1 MSKSYDLVIIG
12 GGPAGVTAGIYA
24 ARQNL
29 KTLVITKNF
38 GGQIAKKAVGIENYP
53 GFKKIQGIE
62 LIERFKKHLK
72 QFEIDI
78 VKSSV
83 SRVKKKDNL
92 FIINDSK
99 KNCFKSRA
107 VIVATGADPRP
118 LEVPGEKKYIGRGV
132 SYCSVCDGPLFKDKV
147 VAVIGAGNA
156 GIESALFLSN
166 FAEKVYI
173 LEFSKES
180 LADRILQKEAKKNNK
195 IELIF
200 RADLKKIEG
209 EKFVKSILWKDKESG
224 KEKSLQ
230 VDGVF
235 VEIGS
240 QPATSFVKNL
250 VDFSEKD
257 EIEIDPRTCQTKTPG
272 LFAAGDVSNV
282 YYKQIVIAAGQGSI
296 AALSAHKYLSKK

>member
-53 GFKKIQGIE
+53 GFEKIKGME
-62 LIERFKKHLK
+62 LVEKFKKHLK

-83 SRVKKKDNL
+83 GKVEKKDNL
-92 FIINDSK
+92 FTVNDSE

-118 LEVPGEKKYIGRGV
+118 LEVPGEKEYIGKGV
-132 SYCSVCDGPLFKDKV
+132 SYCSVCDGPLFKDKM

-166 FAEKVYI
+166 FAKKIYV
-173 LEFSKES
+173 LESSKES
-180 LADRILQKEAKKNNK
+180 SADRILQEEVRKNNK
-195 IELIF
+195 IKLIF
-200 RADLKKIEG
+200 RADIKKIKG
-209 EKFVKSILWKDKESG
+209 GKFVESILLRDKESG

-257 EIEIDPRTCQTKTPG
+257 EIRIDPQTCQTKTPG

-282 YYKQIVIAAGQGSI
+282 YYKQIVIAAGQGAIS
-296 AALSAHKYLSKK
+296 ALSAYKYLNKK

>member
-1 MSKSYDLVIIG
+1 MSKNYDLVIIG

-29 KTLVITKNF
+29 KTLIITKNF

-53 GFKKIQGIE
+53 GFKKIQGME

-83 SRVKKKDNL
+83 GKVEKKDNL
-92 FIINDSK
+92 FIINDGE

-118 LEVPGEKKYIGRGV
+118 LEVPGEKKYIGKGV
-132 SYCSVCDGPLFKDKV
+132 SYCSVCDGPLFKDKA

-156 GIESALFLSN
+156 GVESALFLSN
-166 FAEKVYI
+166 FAKKVYI

-180 LADRILQKEAKKNNK
+180 LADRILQEEVGRNNK
-195 IELIF
+195 IELIYG
-200 RADLKKIEG
+200 ADLKKIEG
-209 EKFVKSILWKDKESG
+209 ERFVKSILWKDKESG

-257 EIEIDPRTCQTKTPG
+257 EIEIDPQTCQTKTPG
-272 LFAAGDVSNV
+272 LFAAGDVSDV

-296 AALSAHKYLSKK
+296 AALSAYKYLSKR

>member
-1 MSKSYDLVIIG
+1 MSKNYDLVIIG

-53 GFKKIQGIE
+53 GFKKIQGME
-62 LIERFKKHLK
+62 LVERFEKHLK

-83 SRVKKKDNL
+83 GNVEKKDNL
-92 FIINDSK
+92 FIISDNK

-118 LEVPGEKKYIGRGV
+118 LEVSGEKEYIGKGV

-156 GIESALFLSN
+156 GVESALFLSN
-166 FAEKVYI
+166 FAKKIYI
-173 LEFSKES
+173 LEFLKES
-180 LADRILQKEAKKNNK
+180 PADKVLQEEVGRNNK

-209 EKFVKSILWKDKESG
+209 EKFVKSILWRDKESG

-230 VDGVF
+230 VDGIF

-257 EIEIDPRTCQTKTPG
+257 EIEIDPQTCQTKTPG

-282 YYKQIVIAAGQGSI
+282 YYKQIVIAAGQGAIS
-296 AALSAHKYLSKK
+296 ALSAYKYLNKK